1 MTFLRAE
8 SFLSELQFTTSRA
21 SGPGGQNVNK
31 VESKVT
37 LLFDV
42 DKSGL
47 LTTEQKELIRQRL
60 RNQIT
65 KDGVLMLSSQHK
77 RSQLENKAEVVQRFG
92 ELLRKAL
99 EKRKRR
105 KATKPSKS
113 SVQKRLHGKKAHSEK
128 KKWRQ
133 KP

>member
-128 KKWRQ
+128 K
-133 KP
+133 